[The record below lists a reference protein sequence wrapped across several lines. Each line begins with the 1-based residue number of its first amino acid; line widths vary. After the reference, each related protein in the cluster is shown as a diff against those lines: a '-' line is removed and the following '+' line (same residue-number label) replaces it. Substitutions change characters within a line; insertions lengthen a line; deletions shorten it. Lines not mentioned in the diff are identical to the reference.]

1 MCKYYIKILEAN
13 MNFRNLDGSI
23 EFKDNQLTK
32 KIVFNDEDVLGFVL
46 NLKHGQT
53 LPAHKHEDSSL
64 TLVVLQG
71 SGEVQVEGEIQK
83 INKGSAVLVKG
94 REELGIPKVD
104 EDLSVFVTLTPKPKN
119 TKFSKEIS

>member
-1 MCKYYIKILEAN
+1 
-13 MNFRNLDGSI
+13 
-23 EFKDNQLTK
+23 
-32 KIVFNDEDVLGFVL
+32 LGFVL